1 MSKKLLNITIVVIL
15 LTMIIPTSAFD
26 WYWGEASITLLHTND
41 FHGRL
46 ETDYKGRGG
55 AANLAGAINYVKL
68 IKGEQNVLLLD
79 AGDEFFAAPAISQ
92 LLMGESTIDVFNEIG
107 YDLAVLGNHE
117 FDKGQEV
124 LAERVAQSEY
134 PWLGANV
141 VLEGTEW
148 DLPEWA
154 EPYTIL
160 TAGSFFNPVRV
171 GVIGVATD
179 ETPQVTLL
187 GTTEGLEFKDLT
199 ETILHYYD
207 EVRAQADALIVVAH
221 MGTDDS
227 GPYKGLVTVAEEL
240 IAAGKPVDLMIG
252 GHQHQPLYEP
262 LYVGDT
268 AIIEAGYYGRWLG
281 RADITINKM
290 TKKLMID
297 SYELIPI
304 NQPTK
309 NIQTLIDEV
318 GAYYADGSI
327 SSYLLYTGL
336 IRRLENAQTA
346 YDLGLTDVAMKR
358 LVTFGKQVLDHRG
371 VNITTEAAD
380 VLIADAWEVL
390 KTLPDPNIADTVE
403 EWAEIVAPIV
413 NQVVGHTNIDLV
425 RDYNNESNV
434 GDIVTDSMLWSAD
447 IYDDGE
453 LNGSVDIALTNPGGL
468 RADIVIPEGAA
479 LPYPVTWGMTF
490 DVLPFGNTLFLMDL
504 TGEQLQT
511 LFNQSANLYKGILQT
526 SGAAWYWYN
535 DTGTDEPNEWGAY
548 CATVAGEPLDPDM
561 TYRVVTN
568 NFLAGGQDGWTTFAE
583 GTNRWDTY
591 YDMQE
596 GFVEYIGMLEVI
608 DAEDI
613 PMGRIIRLDEIP
625 TSCPP

>member
-1 MSKKLLNITIVVIL
+1 MKKKLLNITIVVIL
-15 LTMIIPTSAFD
+15 LTMIIPTSAFN
-26 WYWGEASITLLHTND
+26 WYWDEVRITLLHTND

-79 AGDEFFAAPAISQ
+79 AGDEYFAAPAISQ
-92 LLMGESTIDVFNEIG
+92 LLMGESTIDIFNEIG
-107 YDLAVLGNHE
+107 YDLAVFGNHE
-117 FDKGQEV
+117 FDKGQEE

-141 VLEGTEW
+141 VLEGTDW

-227 GPYKGLVTVAEEL
+227 GPYKGLVTIAEEL

-281 RADITINKM
+281 KADITINKW
-290 TKKLMID
+290 TKQLKIN

-309 NIQTLIDEV
+309 TIQTLVDEV
-318 GAYYADGSI
+318 DAFYADGSI
-327 SSYLLYTGL
+327 SSFLLYKSM
-336 IRRLENAQTA
+336 IRRLENSQMA
-346 YDLGLTDVAMKR
+346 YDLGLTDLAMKG

-371 VNITTEAAD
+371 VNITTEAAH
-380 VLIADAWEVL
+380 VLITNAWDVL

-425 RDYNNESNV
+425 RDYNDESNV

-468 RADIVIPEGAA
+468 RANIVIPEGAA
-479 LPYPVTWGMTF
+479 LPFPVTWGMTF
-490 DVLPFGNTLFLMDL
+490 DVLPFGNTLYLMDL
-504 TGEQLQT
+504 TGEQIQT
-511 LFNQSANLYKGILQT
+511 LLNQSANLYKGILQT

-535 DTGTDEPNEWGAY
+535 DTGTDEPNVWGAY
-548 CATVAGEPLDPDM
+548 CATVAGEPLDPNK